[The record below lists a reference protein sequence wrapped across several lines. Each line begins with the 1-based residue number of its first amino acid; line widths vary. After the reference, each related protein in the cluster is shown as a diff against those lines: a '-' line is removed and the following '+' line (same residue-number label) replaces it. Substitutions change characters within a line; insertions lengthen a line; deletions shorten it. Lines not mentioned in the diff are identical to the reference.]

1 MKLSLVLAFAHHPK
15 LLILDEP
22 TSGLDPVVRDD
33 LLDLFLEFVQD
44 EEHAILISTHITS
57 DLEKV
62 ADYVTFLH
70 AGKLLLSK
78 PKDELLWQYGIL
90 RCGEALFQKLES
102 PEVLAWRK
110 KDYSYDVLV
119 PDREAILRKYPEAVI
134 DQVTMDEILLLYV
147 KGVQGK

>member
-1 MKLSLVLAFAHHPK
+1 VTIQSK
-15 LLILDEP
+15 ILDLIKQIQQKMHLSVIYI
-22 TSGLDPVVRDD
+22 THDLGVV
-33 LLDLFLEFVQD
+33 
-44 EEHAILISTHITS
+44 A
-57 DLEKV
+57 KV

-102 PEVLAWRK
+102 SEVLAWRK